1 METDRLPGA
10 LRRAVEG
17 AVEGAGGRVTVGDV
31 AAGAGVG
38 LGEAEQAL
46 RALSLDAGGSL
57 QVSGDG
63 ELVYSLPPDFK
74 RRVAGKS
81 LRVRLEP
88 VAERA
93 GAALSYASRVA
104 FGTCLIVSVVLVTT
118 TLLII
123 ASSSRQSNDNRRDD
137 RGYGGGGGFY
147 MGPRFYFSPFDL
159 FWYFDPYYYRTQR
172 RTVRAGKGMDFL
184 PSIFSFV
191 FGDGDPNF
199 DLEERRWETV
209 GALIRREGG
218 VVVAEQLA
226 PYLDPPAGALE
237 LGDEAFVLPALQ
249 RFDGEA
255 NVDAEGRIFYEFPS
269 LMTTGKE
276 AGAAGRRGSG
286 GVQAQ
291 DKAPEPYLYEEP
303 FEFSAASQGQKLAV
317 AALGA
322 FNFVAIAAL
331 NVQLADPQVLRMVAM
346 SAPGIAKLTLALLPF
361 LNTYAV
367 SFFAIPGVRFL
378 ANKFR
383 NEKIQGRN
391 RERVKVSA
399 RLLRD
404 QAVQRKL
411 ASARSIAQKGG
422 LKQVRQSD
430 IIFDSSSDAASDRDA
445 LEDFDRRLMD

>member
-1 METDRLPGA
+1 
-10 LRRAVEG
+10 VEG

-31 AAGAGVG
+31 AADAGVG
-38 LGEAEQAL
+38 LGEAERAL

-57 QVSGDG
+57 QVSNDG
-63 ELVYSLPPDFK
+63 ELVYALPPDFK

-88 VAERA
+88 VAERV
-93 GAALSYASRVA
+93 GGALSYASRVA
-104 FGTCLIVSVVLVTT
+104 FGTCLIVSVVLVPTI
-118 TLLII
+118 LLVIG
-123 ASSSRQSNDNRRDD
+123 SSPRQGNDRRDD
-137 RGYGGGGGFY
+137 RGGYGGGGGGFY

-159 FWYFDPYYYRTQR
+159 LWYFDPYYYRKQR
-172 RTVRAGKGMDFL
+172 TTVRAGKGMDFL

-209 GALIRREGG
+209 GALIRQEGG

-255 NVDAEGRIFYEFPS
+255 VVDDEGRIFYQFPS

-276 AGAAGRRGSG
+276 GAAGRRPAAG
-286 GVQAQ
+286 GA
-291 DKAPEPYLYEEP
+291 KAPEPYLYEEP
-303 FEFSAASQGQKLAV
+303 YEFSAASQGQKIAV

-331 NVQLADPQVLRMVAM
+331 NVQLADPAVLRMLAV
-346 SAPGIAKLTLALLPF
+346 SAPGIVKLTLALLPF

-383 NEKIQGRN
+383 NQKIQSRN
-391 RERVKVSA
+391 RERVKSSA

-404 QAVQRKL
+404 EAVRRKL
-411 ASARSIAQKGG
+411 VGAKGVAEKGG
-422 LKQVRQSD
+422 LKQVKQSD
-430 IIFDSSSDAASDRDA
+430 IVFDSSSDAAGDQAA
-445 LEDFDRRLMD
+445 LEDFDRRLSE